1 VTDGGVPLE
10 LSVVGYDHPDA
21 VALVEAVQLVYIE
34 RYGGVDA
41 TPVDP
46 AEFAPPTGL
55 FLVGYANGRPV
66 CCGGWRTRQPE
77 QPAPEEP
84 APEEPAPEE
93 PAPEEPAPE
102 EPASNG
108 RRVGAHS
115 TLSRPSQ
122 HTAAQSASAY
132 ANGDG
137 DAELKRMY
145 VVDRARGRG
154 FARRLL
160 AELER
165 TAAGAGARRMVLET
179 GTRQPEAI
187 GLYRS
192 AGYHPI
198 PGFGVYRCAPGSRY
212 FGKPLG

>member
-1 VTDGGVPLE
+1 VTAAGAPLE
-10 LSVVGYDHPDA
+10 LSAVGYDHPDA
-21 VALVEAVQLVYIE
+21 VALIEAVQLVYTE
-34 RYGGVDA
+34 RYGGIDA

-55 FLVGYANGRPV
+55 FLVGYADGAPI
-66 CCGGWRTRQPE
+66 CCGGWRIH
-77 QPAPEEP
+77 
-84 APEEPAPEE
+84 
-93 PAPEEPAPE
+93 
-102 EPASNG
+102 

-115 TLSRPSQ
+115 TLSRASQ
-122 HTAAQSASAY
+122 HTPDPA
-132 ANGDG
+132 

-145 VVDRARGRG
+145 VVDQARGRG

-165 TAAGAGARRMVLET
+165 TAAAAGARRMVLET

-192 AGYHPI
+192 AGYRPI
-198 PGFGVYRCAPGSRY
+198 PGFGVYRCAAGSRY

>member
-1 VTDGGVPLE
+1 VTDAGAPLE

-21 VALVEAVQLVYIE
+21 VTLVEAVQLVYIE

-46 AEFAPPTGL
+46 AEFAPPTGV
-55 FLVGYANGRPV
+55 FLVGYANGAPV
-66 CCGGWRTRQPE
+66 CCGGWRTH
-77 QPAPEEP
+77 
-84 APEEPAPEE
+84 
-93 PAPEEPAPE
+93 
-102 EPASNG
+102 

-115 TLSRPSQ
+115 TPSRRSQ
-122 HTAAQSASAY
+122 HTAGSASAD
-132 ANGDG
+132 GDADADADADK

-145 VVDRARGRG
+145 VVDQARGRG

-165 TAAGAGARRMVLET
+165 TAVAAGARRMVLET

-192 AGYHPI
+192 AGYQPI